1 MDKVNLVAM
10 MPYNNIFVLG
20 TGHSMSFGTMPV
32 TTNCHNCGQNI
43 TTSVIKKT
51 GAMQWIACCVIA
63 SFGCDLGCCFI
74 PFCIDSLKDVTHS
87 CPNCNIVLGKS
98 VGGF

>member
-1 MDKVNLVAM
+1 MDKVDLVA
-10 MPYNNIFVLG
+10 MPYNNIFVSG
-20 TGHSMSFGTMPV
+20 TGHFMSFGTTPV
-32 TTNCHNCGQNI
+32 TINCHNCGKNI

-51 GAMQWIACCVIA
+51 GAMQWLACGICCI
-63 SFGCDLGCCFI
+63 FGCDFGCCFI

-98 VGGF
+98 KGGF